1 MDSDQGEDR
10 LWSGGMPGVLILLL
24 ALSVAADE
32 AIWYSGPESCG
43 GICVSSPPGSEP
55 VPLHPAILETIEDDF
70 ISSFD
75 LSPDG
80 RSIAF
85 LELREG
91 HGWHY
96 SDLWVMD
103 ADGTHLRQILEG
115 GRGYWHPRNNEKVW
129 KQLEWNNLSREV
141 EWSPYGMEILL
152 CVYFSFVFLDIA
164 GNVLESQES
173 DSVWGD
179 RHYRTDLQWMKTGEI
194 VYQGQ
199 GLHPDYPDT
208 VFVRTRD
215 GEILRRIHVPAVQ
228 RPRLSPDGSQLAF
241 VQWESD
247 DGPDHPERSAKSS
260 IYLTDVDANYS
271 YDHRRFLASGHVYD
285 WSPSGSHIVHQDAD
299 GLYRTDMD
307 GNSVFL
313 FSTSGEIWDVDW
325 IATPPITSIQPASWG
340 AVKQVDAAR

>member
-1 MDSDQGEDR
+1 
-10 LWSGGMPGVLILLL
+10 MPGVLILLL

-55 VPLHPAILETIEDDF
+55 VPLHPAVLETIEDDF

-103 ADGTHLRQILEG
+103 ADGTDLRQIYEG
-115 GRGYWHPRNNEKVW
+115 GRGYWHYPSKQDPVW
-129 KQLEWNNLSREV
+129 KPYEWNNLSREV
-141 EWSPYGMEILL
+141 EWSPYGILVCFNHAFL
-152 CVYFSFVFLDIA
+152 FLDIA
-164 GNVLESQES
+164 GNVLDTQPI
-173 DSVWGD
+173 DHVWNN
-179 RHYRTDLQWMKTGEI
+179 RHYFTDIQWRHTGEI
-194 VYQGQ
+194 VYQGM
-199 GLHPDYPDT
+199 GWHPDIPDT
-208 VFVRTRD
+208 VFVGTRD
-215 GEILRRIHVPAVQ
+215 GDVLRRIHVPAVQ

-247 DGPDHPERSAKSS
+247 DGPSYPSSSSEPS

-271 YDHRRFLASGHVYD
+271 YDHRRFLASGHIYD
-285 WSPSGSHIVHQDAD
+285 WSPSGSHIVHQDSD

-313 FSTSGEIWDVDW
+313 FSTSDVIWDVDW
-325 IATPPITSIQPASWG
+325 IATPPVTSIQPASWG
-340 AVKQVDAAR
+340 AVKQVDAGR